1 MVHGTTTR
9 TAALLMTEPTSMQ
22 QLLQLNTPRTALVD
36 RLRADDASAA
46 TQALGVAGFALL
58 TALGAQFNVHIY
70 LWEVPITLQTLA
82 VYGSGLYLGWRNG
95 LLAQLLYVAMGLFIP
110 VYAGDGH
117 GIAYFAGAM
126 SAGYLLAYPAA
137 AAMIGALSERWN
149 SLSGSVLAT
158 LGGSLVLF
166 TCGVTWLHYAADHAT
181 WWESID
187 KGWLRF
193 VLIDFTK
200 ILFVALLYTGTRQF
214 GSMK

>member
-1 MVHGTTTR
+1 MH
-9 TAALLMTEPTSMQ
+9 
-22 QLLQLNTPRTALVD
+22 QLLQLQTPRTALVD
-36 RLRADDASAA
+36 RLRAEDVSVA
-46 TQALGVAGFALL
+46 TQALGVTGFALL
-58 TALGAQFNVHIY
+58 TALGAQFNVYIY

-117 GIAYFAGAM
+117 GLTYLAGAM
-126 SAGYLLAYPAA
+126 SAGYLLGYPAA
-137 AAMIGALSERWN
+137 AAVIGALSTRWN

-158 LGGSLVLF
+158 IGGSLVLF
-166 TCGVTWLHYAADHAT
+166 TCGVVWLHYAADHAT

-193 VLIDFTK
+193 VLIDLAK
-200 ILFVALLYTGTRQF
+200 IIFVGLVYTGTRQLQ
-214 GSMK
+214 KK

>member
-1 MVHGTTTR
+1 
-9 TAALLMTEPTSMQ
+9 MQ

-36 RLRADDASAA
+36 RLRAEDASVA
-46 TQALGVAGFALL
+46 TQALAVTGFALL

-110 VYAGDGH
+110 VYAGEGH
-117 GIAYFAGAM
+117 GIAYLTGAM

-137 AAMIGALSERWN
+137 AAMIGMLSERWN

-193 VLIDFTK
+193 VLIDFAK
-200 ILFVALLYTGTRQF
+200 ILFVGLLYTGTRQF
-214 GSMK
+214 GTK

>member
-1 MVHGTTTR
+1 
-9 TAALLMTEPTSMQ
+9 MQ

-36 RLRADDASAA
+36 RLRADDASVA
-46 TQALGVAGFALL
+46 TQALGVTGFALL
-58 TALGAQFNVHIY
+58 TALGAQFNVYIY

-117 GIAYFAGAM
+117 GLSYLMGAM
-126 SAGYLLAYPAA
+126 SAGYLLAYPAV
-137 AAMIGALSERWN
+137 AAMIGVLSERWN

-158 LGGSLVLF
+158 IGGSLVLF

-200 ILFVALLYTGTRQF
+200 ILFVALLYTGTRQL
-214 GSMK
+214 GTK